1 MQEVLLRQAAEF
13 NDRALFLLLQNGNA
27 KEACG
32 LLSRALEICKK
43 AIGCDDDSSSSQ
55 AASCSSVEPGPTR
68 SLDEHMHANLVSFD
82 DTHKAC
88 HHFMTEQA
96 SKEGH
101 PLFVYCKGIFLL
113 QESSS
118 TPIDPSASAEVY
130 ACAVLFN
137 LALLF
142 HIFPV
147 CEKSQIR
154 RQKALN
160 LYNLALFLLNDST
173 MSVAAC
179 GGHVLFTLAIV
190 NNMAILENTNQ
201 QLSEDQGRKNFEYVL
216 ASLLPTLV
224 GQGTSEHSRIVL
236 AGFISNALTALTAAS
251 FKNTPTAAAA

>member
-1 MQEVLLRQAAEF
+1 MQ
-13 NDRALFLLLQNGNA
+13 
-27 KEACG
+27 
-32 LLSRALEICKK
+32 
-43 AIGCDDDSSSSQ
+43 
-55 AASCSSVEPGPTR
+55 
-68 SLDEHMHANLVSFD
+68 ANLVSFD

-88 HHFMTEQA
+88 HHFMTEQDV

-101 PLFVYCKGIFLL
+101 PLFVYRKGIFLL

-118 TPIDPSASAEVY
+118 TPSHPSASAEVY
-130 ACAVLFN
+130 TCAVLFN

-154 RQKALN
+154 RQKALH
-160 LYNLALFLLNDST
+160 LYHLALVLLNDST

-179 GGHVLFTLAIV
+179 GGHALFTLAIV
-190 NNMAILENTNQ
+190 NNMAVLENTTQ

-224 GQGTSEHSRIVL
+224 GHQCSSEHSRIVL
-236 AGFISNALTALTAAS
+236 SGFISNALTALTAAS